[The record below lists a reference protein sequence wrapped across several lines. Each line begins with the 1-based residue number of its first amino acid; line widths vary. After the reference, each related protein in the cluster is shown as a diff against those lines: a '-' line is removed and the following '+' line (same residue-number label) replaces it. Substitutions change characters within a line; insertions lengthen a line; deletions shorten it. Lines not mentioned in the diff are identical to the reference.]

1 MNRYSSASAILT
13 MMVLVG
19 HAPAA
24 FAQGSGNASHGK
36 ANDVIVIQPKSH
48 IRNVGALR
56 EKVKVV
62 RGQDLI
68 GRSEFEISCS
78 IGAAYAHIPGEEKG
92 FRFSRQSDCKDLLKS
107 DSATSPCRS
116 QLAVNR
122 QTKTVSL
129 IGKACGAGPFSI
141 VEKHENQPNGLGL
154 PSDRDDAD
162 SLSQRA
168 RDARLRARGTSR

>member
-1 MNRYSSASAILT
+1 MLT
-13 MMVLVG
+13 LVVLVG
-19 HAPAA
+19 LAPATL
-24 FAQGSGNASHGK
+24 AQGAGKASHVK
-36 ANDVIVIQPKSH
+36 ANDIIVIQPKSH

-56 EKVKVV
+56 EKVRVV
-62 RGQDLI
+62 RGQDVM

-78 IGAAYAHIPGEEKG
+78 LGAAYAHIPGEETG
-92 FRFSRQSDCKDLLKS
+92 FRFSRQSDCKELLKS
-107 DSATSPCRS
+107 ESATSPCRS

-141 VEKHENQPNGLGL
+141 VEKHENQPNGLRL

-168 RDARLRARGTSR
+168 RDARLRARGTTR